1 MIAIKKM
8 QGELSINSFC
18 NTANTLVNLAF
29 SKCFSK
35 IHNNSIAQLISK
47 CFSKIH
53 NNSIAQLKTN
63 VVDLIK
69 KHKNVEME
77 RKYIEKTNNINKKFE
92 KKRQKIETF
101 CSQKKYKEQLNNY
114 HTI

>member
-29 SKCFSK
+29 
-35 IHNNSIAQLISK
+35 SK